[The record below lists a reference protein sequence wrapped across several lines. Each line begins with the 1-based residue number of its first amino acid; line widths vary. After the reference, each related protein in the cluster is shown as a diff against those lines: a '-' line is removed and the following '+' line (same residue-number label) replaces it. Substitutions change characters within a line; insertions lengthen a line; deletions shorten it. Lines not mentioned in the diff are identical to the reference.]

1 MRNILKPAARTASSR
16 ARRSVR
22 GAAAV
27 VASVALAAGMGS
39 YPVDAQETA
48 SPETAATTTTA
59 TETISPSTSEA
70 APVSTSTTKELAAPN
85 SVTVDRDGN
94 VDHITIRDT
103 DDNPWDSGRKASDEY
118 IWGVKR
124 TGAGDITRIVSVTA
138 DGKELDSQY
147 FGYVNGEDF
156 DVIGIDE
163 DAFWAIP
170 PMKLEIAVET
180 TEAGSY
186 AIAEPE
192 EVPTA
197 RELSETGYGRT
208 EQAAATVNPDGV
220 GMARA
225 ATDTVWSEE
234 VQLDSEIIG
243 TGKQRFENIGTEHYF
258 EVRPTGELENQVG
271 EDIRVTRI
279 VVRNVEEN
287 SHKADDEAVVLKNDG
302 VDGEHYFK
310 SPTQIRDSRNKVKGF
325 EAVFFNPETG
335 DSPVPEE
342 WIIHSGQDSL
352 KIGVDGVDAW
362 DSNLDTLRSR
372 YVVEVYG
379 SFRVPDPSTS
389 PKPTTSAATP
399 TTGPASP
406 ADPSSPAEPT
416 SEDQPAPST
425 STVPLDDETK
435 RFDMEGRGGIR
446 LSPATTTGESPY
458 ETTATVDGNSTFSKA
473 VVRISAPNSI
483 LASEAYSFHL
493 DKTETGVSF
502 ERRVVSI
509 SRDYVEFEVYPVK
522 NGQRVDSVQVPDGAK
537 FTMTSGFSDNPQ
549 SVDAVATIHGES
561 LVEPKKPVKVSPPD
575 GAEWV
580 EKQYP
585 NPEMP
590 KKCGLKVAIVAD
602 QSRSLNYGDEN
613 GFKSTR
619 DATTAMVKALRSAPG
634 TEVGLYTFGRT
645 ASSSTGGPVPV
656 EVNGELNPTISQA
669 IDGWTTAKNGDATN
683 WEAAL
688 NAVKKDNYDVVYFIT
703 DGMPTF
709 DEDGWQNK
717 GGTTAGDPYAYA
729 GAFVQERSLNR
740 AILAAN
746 ELKQA
751 GTRIVPIQ
759 VDLTLRAGNVVT
771 RDYVLKNIYSFSS
784 GAPVTSNTLVS
795 TQNQAFNPSTGEV
808 YYPNFESAVYKG
820 TDIVVNVEQAINS
833 THKSN
838 SDFHLFDIV
847 EKGNRSKI
855 HTTNLKEWTYGT
867 REVKQMGEDI
877 SGPGDTVRIENYSEL
892 AAQLETIAQEIARL
906 CHGKIIVQKQIV
918 DTKGEVLKV
927 LTDGAEGWEFSVMA
941 NSPIIDAGNG
951 DLVYADSKATATE
964 EGADKP
970 QASWNLVTDNP
981 ATATITEHQQEGYK
995 LYQRDEK
1002 NAVCTQ
1008 NLNGEESP
1016 LEVQNTGATGFRV
1029 PVNTSGSHVA
1039 TVVCV
1044 VANTKAD
1051 QPNFGLEVKKVDL
1064 DNRNTT
1070 LSDAKFEVREVAA
1083 AEGEDPQTWT
1093 LETGAD
1099 AGTYTLDTVLEPGK
1113 EYDLV
1118 EVKAP
1123 TQDGVA
1129 YSLLTAPVRFR
1140 GTIQDKGIA
1149 VEYQSNGEWVNDIST
1164 QGVWSVVSDKQM
1176 AYLEVANVRQGN
1188 MPKTGGAGVHLPIL
1202 FGGALIAAGALM
1214 GRRKV
1219 AA

>member
-1 MRNILKPAARTASSR
+1 MSKP
-16 ARRSVR
+16 
-22 GAAAV
+22 V
-27 VASVALAAGMGS
+27 VV
-39 YPVDAQETA
+39 E
-48 SPETAATTTTA
+48 
-59 TETISPSTSEA
+59 
-70 APVSTSTTKELAAPN
+70 PN
-85 SVTVDRDGN
+85 SVTVERDG
-94 VDHITIRDT
+94 DIDRITIRDT
-103 DDNPWDSGRKASDEY
+103 DANPWDSGRKASDEY

-124 TGAGDITRIVSVTA
+124 IGDGDITRIVSVTA
-138 DGKELDSQY
+138 DGEELDPQY

-156 DVIGIDE
+156 DIIGIDE
-163 DAFWAIP
+163 DAFWSIP
-170 PMKLEIAVET
+170 PMKLEIEVET
-180 TEAGSY
+180 TEAGEY

-192 EVPTA
+192 EVPTS

-208 EQAAATVNPDGV
+208 DEAAATVNPDGV

-225 ATDTVWSEE
+225 ASQSNSRLSLALNPKTYSNISEPSGDTAPRGTLKTS
-234 VQLDSEIIG
+234 IG
-243 TGKQRFENIGTEHYF
+243 GQYAARDVYLTELVLTHNNSAARYSLSGPITIRKNGGTESCTVQPYQITELNRRSATNGGSVNSISVDLSGCDPQVVVWQGSGDKIDVDF
-258 EVRPTGELENQVG
+258 NGPKTGNVQSDYTMELYGSYN
-271 EDIRVTRI
+271 
-279 VVRNVEEN
+279 
-287 SHKADDEAVVLKNDG
+287 KADQ
-302 VDGEHYFK
+302 
-310 SPTQIRDSRNKVKGF
+310 PT
-325 EAVFFNPETG
+325 
-335 DSPVPEE
+335 
-342 WIIHSGQDSL
+342 
-352 KIGVDGVDAW
+352 
-362 DSNLDTLRSR
+362 
-372 YVVEVYG
+372 
-379 SFRVPDPSTS
+379 
-389 PKPTTSAATP
+389 PTTSA
-399 TTGPASP
+399 
-406 ADPSSPAEPT
+406 PSS
-416 SEDQPAPST
+416 QPQPSVP
-425 STVPLDDETK
+425 SRPLDDDTK
-435 RFDMEGRGGIR
+435 RFAIEGRGGIR
-446 LSPATTTGESPY
+446 LNPTETTGKSPY

-483 LASEAYSFHL
+483 LATEGYTFNI

-502 ERRVVSI
+502 ERRVVST
-509 SRDYVEFEVYPVK
+509 SSDYVEFEVYPVK

-537 FTMTSGFSDNPQ
+537 FTMTSNFSDNPK
-549 SVDAVATIHGES
+549 SIDAVATIHGMS
-561 LVEPKKPVKVSPPD
+561 LVEPKDPVKVSPPD

-645 ASSSTGGPVPV
+645 ATSSTGGPVPL
-656 EVNGELNPTISQA
+656 EVNGQVNPTITNA
-669 IDGWTTAKNGDATN
+669 INGWTTAKNGDATN

-688 NAVKKDNYDVVYFIT
+688 NAVMGQSYDVVYFIT

-709 DEDGWQNK
+709 DEDGWQNR
-717 GGTTAGDPYAYA
+717 GGTPAGAPYDYA

-746 ELKQA
+746 KLKEA

-784 GAPVTSNTLVS
+784 GAPVSGKTLVS
-795 TQNQAFNPSTGEV
+795 IQNQAFNPSTGEV
-808 YYPNFESAVYKG
+808 YYPNFEKAVYKG

-838 SDFHLFDIV
+838 SNFHLFDIV
-847 EKGNRSKI
+847 EKQSTSKI
-855 HTTNLKEWTYGT
+855 HTADKKEWTYGT

-877 SGPGDTVRIENYSEL
+877 SGPGDTVHIENYSAL
-892 AAQLETIAQEIARL
+892 AAQLETIAQEVARL
-906 CHGKIIVQKQIV
+906 CHGKIIVQKEIV
-918 DTKGEVLKV
+918 DANGKV

-941 NSPIIDAGNG
+941 NGPIINAGND
-951 DLVYADSKATATE
+951 DLVYADSKTTANE
-964 EGADKP
+964 EGTDKP

-1008 NLNGEESP
+1008 NLNGKESP

-1064 DNRNTT
+1064 DDRNTT
-1070 LSDAKFEVREVAA
+1070 LSEAQFEVREVAA
-1083 AEGEDPQTWT
+1083 AEGEAPQAWK
-1093 LETGAD
+1093 LEPGTE

-1123 TQDGVA
+1123 SQDGVV

-1140 GTIQDKGIA
+1140 GTVQDQGVA
-1149 VEYQSNGEWVNDIST
+1149 VEYESDGKWVSDIST
-1164 QGVWSVVSDKQM
+1164 QGVWNVVSDKQT

-1188 MPKTGGAGVHLPIL
+1188 MPKTGGAGVQLPIL
-1202 FGGALIAAGALM
+1202 LGGTLIAAGALM

>member
-16 ARRSVR
+16 TRRSLR
-22 GAAAV
+22 GIAAV
-27 VASVALAAGMGS
+27 VASVALAAGLGS
-39 YPVDAQETA
+39 YPVDAQETSAEPTA
-48 SPETAATTTTA
+48 SATAETVASTTAA
-59 TETISPSTSEA
+59 ETPTSSRASSA
-70 APVSTSTTKELAAPN
+70 APKPVVVEPN
-85 SVTVDRDGN
+85 SVTVERDGD

-124 TGAGDITRIVSVTA
+124 IGDGDITRIVKVVA
-138 DGKELDSQY
+138 DGEELDPQY

-170 PMKLEIAVET
+170 PMKLEIEVET
-180 TEAGSY
+180 TEAGEY
-186 AIAEPE
+186 AIAEPD

-208 EQAAATVNPDGV
+208 DEAAATVNPDGV

-225 ATDTVWSEE
+225 ASQSNSRISLALNPKTYSNISEPSGDTAPRGTLKTS
-234 VQLDSEIIG
+234 IG
-243 TGKQRFENIGTEHYF
+243 GQYAARDVYLTELVLTHNNSAARYSLSGPITIRKNGGTESCTVQPYQITELNRRSAANGGSVNSISVDLSGCDPQVVVWQGSGDKIDVDF
-258 EVRPTGELENQVG
+258 NGPKTGNAQSDYTMELYGSYN
-271 EDIRVTRI
+271 
-279 VVRNVEEN
+279 
-287 SHKADDEAVVLKNDG
+287 KADQ
-302 VDGEHYFK
+302 
-310 SPTQIRDSRNKVKGF
+310 PTATTSAPSSQ
-325 EAVFFNPETG
+325 P
-335 DSPVPEE
+335 
-342 WIIHSGQDSL
+342 Q
-352 KIGVDGVDAW
+352 
-362 DSNLDTLRSR
+362 
-372 YVVEVYG
+372 
-379 SFRVPDPSTS
+379 PSTS
-389 PKPTTSAATP
+389 SR
-399 TTGPASP
+399 
-406 ADPSSPAEPT
+406 
-416 SEDQPAPST
+416 
-425 STVPLDDETK
+425 PLDDDTK
-435 RFDMEGRGGIR
+435 RFAMEGRGGIR
-446 LSPATTTGESPY
+446 LTPAETTGESPY
-458 ETTATVDGNSTFSKA
+458 ETTATVEGNSTFSKA
-473 VVRISAPNSI
+473 AVRISAPNSI
-483 LASEAYSFHL
+483 LATEGYTFNL

-502 ERRVVSI
+502 ERRVVST
-509 SRDYVEFEVYPVK
+509 SSDYVEFEVYPVK

-537 FTMTSGFSDNPQ
+537 FTMTSRFSDNPK
-549 SVDAVATIHGES
+549 SIDAVATIHGTS
-561 LVEPKKPVKVSPPD
+561 LVEPKEPVKVSPPD
-575 GAEWV
+575 GADWV

-619 DATTAMVKALRSAPG
+619 DATTAMVEALRSAPG

-645 ASSSTGGPVPV
+645 ATSSTGGPVPL
-656 EVNGELNPTISQA
+656 EVNGQLNPTITNA

-688 NAVKKDNYDVVYFIT
+688 NAVMGQSYDVVYFIT

-717 GGTTAGDPYAYA
+717 GGTPAGDPYDYA

-746 ELKQA
+746 KLKEA

-784 GAPVTSNTLVS
+784 GAPVSGKTLVS
-795 TQNQAFNPSTGEV
+795 IQNQAFNPSTGEV
-808 YYPNFESAVYKG
+808 YYPNFEKAVYKG
-820 TDIVVNVEQAINS
+820 TDIVVNVEQAINA

-838 SDFHLFDIV
+838 SNFHLFDIV

-855 HTTNLKEWTYGT
+855 HTTDQKKWTHGT

-877 SGPGDTVRIENYSEL
+877 SGPGDTVHIENYSAL
-892 AAQLETIAQEIARL
+892 AAQLETIAQEVARL
-906 CHGKIIVQKQIV
+906 CHGKIIVQKEIV
-918 DTKGEVLKV
+918 DANGKV

-941 NSPIIDAGNG
+941 NGPIIDAGND
-951 DLVYADSKATATE
+951 DLVYADSKTTANE

-995 LYQRDEK
+995 LYQRDDK

-1008 NLNGEESP
+1008 NLNGKESP

-1064 DNRNTT
+1064 DDRNTT
-1070 LSDAKFEVREVAA
+1070 LSEAQFEVREVAA
-1083 AEGEDPQTWT
+1083 AEGEAPQAWK
-1093 LETGAD
+1093 LEPGTE
-1099 AGTYTLDTVLEPGK
+1099 AGTHTLDTVLEPGK

-1123 TQDGVA
+1123 SQDGVV

-1140 GTIQDKGIA
+1140 GTVQDQGVA
-1149 VEYQSNGEWVNDIST
+1149 VEYESDGKWVSDIST
-1164 QGVWSVVSDKQM
+1164 QGVWSVSSDKQT

-1188 MPKTGGAGVHLPIL
+1188 MPKTGGVGVQLPIL
-1202 FGGALIAAGALM
+1202 LGGALIAAGALM

-1219 AA
+1219 TA